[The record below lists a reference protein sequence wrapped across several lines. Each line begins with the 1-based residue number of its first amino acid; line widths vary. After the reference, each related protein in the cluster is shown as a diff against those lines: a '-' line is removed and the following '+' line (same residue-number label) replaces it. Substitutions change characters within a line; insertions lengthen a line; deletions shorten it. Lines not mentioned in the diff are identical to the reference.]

1 MRTWPSDR
9 VVLGGDYNPEQWP
22 DATLDDDVA
31 RMREC
36 GVGFAT
42 VGVFS
47 WALLEP
53 EPGRYETAWLDRVLD
68 RLHDAGIAVD
78 LATATAAPPPW
89 FARLH
94 PDAMPVTRDGTR
106 LSHGSR
112 QTWCPSS
119 PDYRRRSLALVE
131 LLARRYAG
139 HPALAMWHVGNEFGC
154 HNLMCFCDTSAAHF
168 RTWLQ
173 GRYGTTADPADALD
187 SLNEAWGTT
196 FWSQRYTS
204 WDDVVPPRATT
215 AIPNP
220 TAELDWRRFC
230 SDASLEQHLAE
241 RDLLHEL
248 SPGVPVTTNFMVGFS
263 FDGLDYH
270 RWAPHQDVVS
280 NDHYLAAHLPDAHVE
295 LAMSADI
302 TRGLAGGDPWV
313 LMEHSTSAVNWQ
325 PVNTAKPRGQMLRDS
340 LSHVA
345 RGADAVG
352 FFQWR
357 ASRAGAEKYHS
368 ALLPHAGTDSRRW
381 QEVVELGRVLDA
393 VSEAAGSRTEA
404 HVALVHDY
412 DSLWTTD
419 AASTPSTLHRYR
431 DELRAWYGAAWR
443 AGLTVC
449 GEHPEADLSRY
460 RVVLVPSLHLV
471 SDAGAASIAAAAEA
485 GAQVLVTYF
494 SGTVDPDDHIRLGG
508 YPGAFRDLLGVRV
521 EEFVPLLPGTT
532 TALRTPPG
540 SAVPA
545 LDRVRGSVWS
555 EWGRAEPG
563 TEVVAEFADGPCAG
577 DPAVTRRA
585 VGAGSAWYCATRLP
599 DDGTD
604 ALVAALA
611 AAAGVRPVVPGLPPG
626 VDAVRR
632 RGDGGSWVFV
642 LDHTGEGA
650 RVPLAGTDLVTG
662 RACSAEEPLVVGPG
676 GVAVVREGPGGSP

>member
-1 MRTWPSDR
+1 MRAWPGDR
-9 VVLGGDYNPEQWP
+9 LLLGGDYNPEQWP
-22 DATLDDDVA
+22 EETLDDDVE
-31 RMREC
+31 RMREA

-42 VGVFS
+42 VGVFA

-53 EPGRYETAWLDRVLD
+53 DPGRYETAWLDRVLD
-68 RLHDAGIAVD
+68 RLHAADVVVD
-78 LATATAAPPPW
+78 LATATASPPPW

-94 PDAMPVTRDGTR
+94 PEAMPVSREGLR

-119 PDYRRRSLALVE
+119 PAFRERSLALVDV
-131 LLARRYAG
+131 LARRYAG
-139 HPALAMWHVGNEFGC
+139 HPALGMWHVGNEFGC

-168 RTWLQ
+168 RGWLQ
-173 GRYGTTADPADALD
+173 GRYGTPGDLAAGLD
-187 SLNEAWGTT
+187 RLNEAWGTT

-204 WDDVVPPRATT
+204 WDDVVPPRLTT

-263 FDGLDYH
+263 FEGLDYH

-295 LAMSADI
+295 LAMSADV
-302 TRGLAGGDPWV
+302 TRGHAGGQPWV

-325 PVNTAKPRGQMLRDS
+325 PVNTAKPPGQMLRDS
-340 LSHVA
+340 LAHVA

-368 ALLPHAGTDSRRW
+368 ALLPHAGTDTRRW
-381 QEVVELGRVLDA
+381 REVVELGRVLA
-393 VSEAAGSRTEA
+393 ACREVAGSRTVA
-404 HVALVHDY
+404 DVALVHDY
-412 DSLWTTD
+412 EAMWTTD
-419 AASTPSTLHRYR
+419 AASTPSQLHRYR

-443 AGLTVC
+443 AGLGVQ
-449 GEHPEADLSRY
+449 GEHPEADLTGY

-471 SDAGAASIAAAAEA
+471 SDAGAASIADAAAA

-494 SGTVDPDDHIRLGG
+494 SGTVDPGDHIRLGG

-521 EEFVPLLPGTT
+521 EEFAPLLPG
-532 TALRTPPG
+532 AEVGLRTPAG
-540 SAVPA
+540 SAVPQ
-545 LDRVRGSVWS
+545 LDRARGSVWS
-555 EWGRAEPG
+555 EWLRAAPG
-563 TEVVAEFADGPCAG
+563 TDVVADFADGPTAG
-577 DPAVTRRA
+577 DPALTRRR
-585 VGAGSAWYCATRLP
+585 VGDGAAWYCATRLAP
-599 DDGTD
+599 AGTD
-604 ALVAALA
+604 AVVGALA
-611 AAAGVRPVVPGLPPG
+611 EAAGARPVVPGLPAG

-632 RGDGGSWVFV
+632 RGDDGASWVFV
-642 LDHTGEGA
+642 LDHTGAGA
-650 RVPLAGTDLVTG
+650 SVPLTGTDLVTG
-662 RACSAEEPLVVGPG
+662 RNCSPGEPLEVAPG
-676 GVAVVREGPGGSP
+676 GVAVVREAGS